1 MKIRAIVLWLTLA
14 VGLGVVNWQIVQKEQ
29 LASNGQVVLLQLAP
43 VDPRSLFQGDY
54 MQLRYALVD
63 QVAEP
68 ELGRGGTLVIQL
80 DGQQVASYSR
90 LYQPGTPLA
99 DTEQLLR
106 YQVRDGEVWIG
117 ADSFFFE
124 EGQAAIYENARY
136 GELRVAASGDSILV
150 GLRSDRFEPL
160 GR

>member
-29 LASNGQVVLLQLAP
+29 LATNGQVVLLQLAP

-54 MQLRYALVD
+54 MRLRYALVD
-63 QVAEP
+63 QVAAP
-68 ELGRGGTLVIQL
+68 DRYVNGTMVIRL
-80 DGQQVASYSR
+80 DANQVASYSR
-90 LYQPGTPLA
+90 LYQPGAPLA
-99 DTEQLLR
+99 ANEHLLR
-106 YQVRDGEVWIG
+106 YHVRDGNVWLG

-124 EGQAAIYENARY
+124 EGQAEIYQNARY
-136 GELRVAASGDSILV
+136 GELRVAENGESILV
-150 GLRSDRFEPL
+150 GLRDNRFEQL